1 MKSISII
8 LLAVCTVI
16 CGQLLL
22 KSGMLSIGRISNLK
36 PNETYSLLRRIFS
49 QKKIILG
56 FTLYGFSSLLWIYIL
71 SFTDLS
77 YAYPF
82 LSIAYVGVP
91 FAATL
96 ILKEKV
102 FIAHW
107 LGITMVIIGIILIA
121 KSQ

>member
-1 MKSISII
+1 
-8 LLAVCTVI
+8 
-16 CGQLLL
+16 
-22 KSGMLSIGRISNLK
+22 
-36 PNETYSLLRRIFS
+36 
-49 QKKIILG
+49 
-56 FTLYGFSSLLWIYIL
+56 WIYIL

>member
-1 MKSISII
+1 MKTISII
-8 LLAVCTVI
+8 LVAVCTVI

-22 KSGMLSIGRISNLK
+22 KSGMLSIGRISNFK
-36 PNETYSLLRRIFS
+36 PKETYKLLKKILTH
-49 QKKIILG
+49 KKIILG
-56 FTLYGFSSLLWIYIL
+56 FMLYGLSSLLWIYIL

-96 ILKEKV
+96 ILKEKI

-107 LGITMVIIGIILIA
+107 LGITMVMLGIILIA
-121 KSQ
+121 KS